1 MSPASGTL
9 STRPSKSW
17 NLSTVIQEPSS
28 PLPVSTSSRNT
39 DPLCAIVG
47 RSMPR
52 THQSEDEIQG
62 SIAKHVADGDT
73 AALEQA
79 QIEEMMVLGCLA
91 CPKEKTLRQRD
102 KYFGQVKFLD
112 LQHMLRLAETQDI
125 V

>member
-17 NLSTVIQEPSS
+17 NLSTVIQEPSQS
-28 PLPVSTSSRNT
+28 SSSLHFVSDT

-102 KYFGQVKFLD
+102 KYFGQVEFLD
-112 LQHMLRLAETQDI
+112 LEHLLRLAETED
-125 V
+125 VV